1 MKVSRRQ
8 VLGSA
13 AAMTAL
19 SFSAG
24 CTSNSAR
31 AGSPNIV
38 FIMADDLG
46 YADLGCYG
54 ARAIRTP
61 HLDGLAAQGV
71 RLLHG
76 YSNSPVCSATRTAL
90 ITGRYQYRLPCGLEE
105 PIFGGEVGLPA
116 SEPTL
121 PKMLREVG
129 YRTALVGKWHLGERP
144 KYSPL
149 KSGYDRF
156 FGIEGGGADYF
167 SHRFGP
173 DTAEPDGLIEG
184 ETTVDRV
191 GYLTDLLGHRA
202 VKELKEA
209 ADAATPLFLSL
220 HFTAPHWPWEGPD
233 DLAVSKE
240 LDDPLHTTGGN
251 LETYAKMVE
260 SMDHNIGKVLQA
272 LDRFGMAENTIVVF
286 TSDNGGERFSDVWP
300 FTGAKTELLE
310 GGIRVPIIIRWP
322 GQIPAGSISDQMMIS
337 MDFVP
342 TFIAAAGGSLKSPML
357 LDGVNL
363 LPILTGRMPPT
374 DREFYWRYKFADQ
387 AAVRIGEWK
396 YLKIGGSE
404 YLFNIVEDQHERA
417 NLREIFP
424 EKFQS
429 MKQKFFEWNKLMLP
443 YSDNN
448 YSHSIT
454 DVLPDRYR
462 FDDKN

>member
-13 AAMTAL
+13 AVMATL
-19 SFSAG
+19 SFS
-24 CTSNSAR
+24 SAR
-31 AGSPNIV
+31 ANNNGRASRPNIV

-61 HLDGLAAQGV
+61 CLDGLAAQGV
-71 RLLHG
+71 RLLNG

-105 PIFGGEVGLPA
+105 PIFGGETGLPA

-121 PKMLREVG
+121 PKILRELG

-167 SHRFGP
+167 SHILDR
-173 DTAEPDGLIEG
+173 DAAEPSGLIEG
-184 ETTVDRV
+184 EASVERV
-191 GYLTDLLGHRA
+191 GYLTDLLGDRA
-202 VKELKEA
+202 VKELEEA
-209 ADAATPLFLSL
+209 ADAGTPLFLSL
-220 HFTAPHWPWEGPD
+220 HFTAPHWPWEGPE
-233 DLAVSKE
+233 DLAISKQ
-240 LDDPLHTTGGN
+240 LGDPLHANGGN

-260 SMDHNIGKVLQA
+260 SMDHNIGKVLAA
-272 LDRFGMAENTIVVF
+272 LDRLGTAANTIVVF

-310 GGIRVPIIIRWP
+310 GGIRVPIIMRWP
-322 GQIPAGSISDQMMIS
+322 GQIPAGSTSDQMMIS

-342 TFIAAAGGSLKSPML
+342 TLIAAAGGSPPSGMP
-357 LDGVNL
+357 LDGENL
-363 LPILTGRMPPT
+363 LQVLTGHSPQK
-374 DREFYWRYKFADQ
+374 DRELYWRYNFADQ
-387 AAVRIGEWK
+387 AAVRIGDWK
-396 YLKIGGSE
+396 YLRLAGAE
-404 YLFNIVEDQHERA
+404 YLFNLANDQHERA
-417 NLREIFP
+417 NLKNDYP
-424 EKFQS
+424 EKF
-429 MKQKFFEWNKLMLP
+429 KYLTDKFSQWNSNMLP
-443 YSDNN
+443 YSESN
-448 YSHSIT
+448 YSHSII
-454 DVLPDRYR
+454 DVMPDRYNPGR
-462 FDDKN
+462 RD